1 MKILELK
8 RTAIPSSGL
17 DAEEIDLS
25 YVTAKLNPLWLYSRS
40 EK

>member
-1 MKILELK
+1 MYFRMKILELK

-25 YVTAKLNPLWLYSRS
+25 SITAKSNPL
-40 EK
+40 